1 MNNKKS
7 IIRYLFLVTFFL
19 FIVLVFFFT
28 RSPYVSNKLKGMI
41 LPELE
46 AISGKKITVQKIY
59 FNIIPFYIEAKNME
73 VLADDGD
80 AILTVNKV
88 KGYIDLMNLLERNIS
103 IQRLIFK
110 DPHIVS
116 DREQIEEIVN
126 NIKAYSK
133 KGDDEDD
140 TEIKVKVEVGI
151 IECDDGIVSFTD
163 RETDSITTINGLDG
177 EVALEEEPEIK
188 VAMKSFDVKK
198 SGWPDL
204 TGDFKTSVVLKKDN
218 IEVKSLEL
226 GSYGSRLKGKGFYSE
241 GKSSFKTDIALLVDS
256 VKRFFNLRQKGN
268 GKISAQGEVRLG
280 KVRSL
285 NDIFV
290 DLKLEGDFYL
300 ETLMELLEVTDPLEE
315 LIDIKEGEIK
325 GPLSDISGKAKV
337 RLRKG
342 NLYTVAVDEL
352 TCDVSY
358 HDKTLLFENGVAS
371 LYNGSAR
378 ASSTLT
384 IPGPEAFTL
393 QVAFNDIDS
402 SGAFELI
409 GWDPGIPEG
418 KVDGELF
425 TSGKEFNPE
434 GLFHYVAKQQT
445 DENVIGRIKDI
456 KGSYSLRNDVI
467 SFTSMQGHTA
477 ESTLEANGTVDIAKD
492 TLNLNVTLAT
502 NEVPD
507 LSLPY
512 YSDVS
517 GNGDVSGTVTGSF
530 DNPKLSGTVHLS
542 DFSLESYE
550 VDNFTASFSY
560 TKNLLAIQKA
570 VFSSPKEE
578 HAVHGDV
585 AFPEAQDLFD
595 LDSPVYDLSVS
606 IKNADFGRALNI
618 VSEDTPAKGNLD
630 ADINIDTR
638 DKDYFI
644 SGHAS
649 LKSASVYDIP
659 FDAVSLDFSYGKKEL
674 QVKHATIR
682 SGSSVLTAEGML
694 SPDKRFS
701 YTISSK
707 KLLIQDLGLDHMP
720 DDVVVKLQ
728 SHGEGTFQDPSITLT
743 AQVIGGSFKGRTIG
757 SGTIEFSIKNK
768 NMLLTAALF
777 NEKFILK
784 GKGYLDERLPWDAQL
799 TFHPG
804 RYDFIIAAILKDVP
818 EDLQLDLSGNID
830 INGDRKNISVS
841 ATINHFLLSLFDQT
855 FSNES
860 DIRFS
865 INNKKISVAALTL
878 KSGSASFRLKG
889 GLEIGK
895 HYDIFLDGSSA
906 LAPLKGISKKL
917 GYLQGHSDFV
927 ITIKG
932 DWDDPDIK
940 GGMNLEDASFSLRE
954 HPTYISSI
962 NGYLT
967 LDKNRITLRD
977 LSGKIGGGNVNISGI
992 VYIKAFRFKRFY
1004 GDVKLDNITTFISRN
1019 FHVNFDGNLL
1029 YRGTLDTQTITGNLN
1044 IKRATYKEPLKLSN
1058 LVIATKSKELPK
1070 AELSVIEKTKL
1081 NISISGSR
1089 NISIDN
1095 NFARAPIKVDML
1107 LRGTLAS
1114 PVLFG
1119 RIESKEG
1126 YAYFRNNKFRIIAA
1140 SADFADPNRINP
1152 FLNLAAETIIQGYK
1166 INLNLEGMMDTIE
1179 LSLYSDPHLEEGE
1192 ILSLLTV
1199 GYTGEQAQTAQSG
1212 ISTGI
1217 LAGVAQEVLEDRAR
1231 NIIGLD
1237 RFYIDTYISK
1247 TTSEVVPRV
1256 TISKRLV
1263 GDKLIITYSTPFIT
1277 PNVDEQNL
1285 KLEHFVNRDFSLIG
1299 TWDEYGG
1306 LGGDIK
1312 YRFEFK

>member
-1 MNNKKS
+1 M
-7 IIRYLFLVTFFL
+7 II
-19 FIVLVFFFT
+19 
-28 RSPYVSNKLKGMI
+28 
-41 LPELE
+41 PELE
-46 AISGKKITVQKIY
+46 AVSGKKIAVRKIS
-59 FNIIPFYIEAKNME
+59 FNVIPFYVEAKDME
-73 VLADDGD
+73 ILSDDGN

-103 IQRLIFK
+103 IQRLIIK
-110 DPHIVS
+110 NPHIIS
-116 DREQIEEIVN
+116 DREQIEEIVS
-126 NIKAYSK
+126 NIKTYSK
-133 KGDDEDD
+133 KEDDEDD

-151 IECDDGIVSFTD
+151 IECDDGVVSFTD
-163 RETDSITTINGLDG
+163 RETDSIINIKGLDG
-177 EVALEEEPEIK
+177 EVALLEEPEIK
-188 VAMKSFDVKK
+188 VSLKNFDVKK

-204 TGDFKTSVVLKKDN
+204 TGDFKASVVLKEDN

-226 GSYGSRLKGKGFYSE
+226 GSYGSRLKGKGVYSE
-241 GKSSFKTDIALLVDS
+241 GKSSFKTDIALLIDS
-256 VKRFFNLRQKGN
+256 VKRFFNLRRKGD

-280 KVRSL
+280 KVQSL
-285 NDIFV
+285 NDIYI
-290 DLKLEGDFYL
+290 DLKLKGDFYL
-300 ETLMELLEVTDPLEE
+300 ETLMELVKVTDPLEG
-315 LIDIKEGEIK
+315 LIDIKGEIK
-325 GPLSDISGKAKV
+325 GPLPHISGKAQV
-337 RLRKG
+337 RFRKG
-342 NLYTVAVDEL
+342 NLYSVSVDEL

-384 IPGPEAFTL
+384 LPGPEAFTL
-393 QVAFNDIDS
+393 KVAFDEIDS
-402 SGAFELI
+402 SGAFKLI

-418 KVDGELF
+418 KVAGEL
-425 TSGKEFNPE
+425 SSAGKEFNPE
-434 GLFHYVAKQQT
+434 GWFQYVAKQQT
-445 DENVIGRIKDI
+445 DENVLGRIKDI

-467 SFTSMQGHTA
+467 SFTSMQLNTA
-477 ESTLEANGTVDIAKD
+477 ESTLIANGTVDIGQD
-492 TLNLNVTLAT
+492 TLNLNVQLAT
-502 NEVPD
+502 NDASD
-507 LSLPY
+507 LTLPY
-512 YSDVS
+512 YSEVS
-517 GNGDVSGTVTGSF
+517 GSGDVSGTVTGGF
-530 DNPKLSGTVHLS
+530 DNPKLLGMVQLS
-542 DFSLESYE
+542 DVSLEDYA
-550 VDNFTASFSY
+550 VDNFAATFSY
-560 TKNLLAIQKA
+560 DKKLLAIRKA

-578 HAVHGDV
+578 HAVHGNV

-595 LDSPVYDLSVS
+595 LDSPVYNLSVS
-606 IKNADFGRALNI
+606 IKNADFGRALNV
-618 VSEDTPAKGNLD
+618 VSVDTPAKGNLSG
-630 ADINIDTR
+630 DINIDT
-638 DKDYFI
+638 KDNDYYI

-649 LKSASVYDIP
+649 LERASVYDIP
-659 FDAVSLDFSYGKKEL
+659 FDSASLDFSYGKEEL
-674 QVKHATIR
+674 QIKHATIR
-682 SGSSVLTAEGML
+682 NGSSVLTAEGML
-694 SPDKRFS
+694 SPDKGFS
-701 YTISSK
+701 YNISSK
-707 KLLIQDLGLDHMP
+707 KLLIKDLGLDHMP
-720 DDVVVKLQ
+720 DDVIVKLQ
-728 SHGEGTFQDPSITLT
+728 SQGKGTFQDPSITLT

-757 SGTIEFSIKNK
+757 SGTIEFSVKNK
-768 NMLLTAALF
+768 NILLNAALF
-777 NEKFILK
+777 NEKLLFK
-784 GKGYLDERLPWDAQL
+784 GKGYLDERLPWSAQL

-818 EDLQLDLSGNID
+818 EDLQLDLSGKID
-830 INGDRKNISVS
+830 MSGDRKNINVS
-841 ATINHFLLSLFDQT
+841 ATINHFLLSLFEQT

-865 INNKKISVAALTL
+865 MNNNKISVAALTL
-878 KSGSASFRLKG
+878 KSGSTSFRLKG

-895 HYDIFLDGSSA
+895 QYDIFLDGSSA
-906 LAPLKGISKKL
+906 LAPLKGFSKKIA
-917 GYLQGHSDFV
+917 YLQGHSDFV

-940 GGMNLEDASFSLRE
+940 GGMNVEDASFGLRE
-954 HPTYISSI
+954 YPTYISSI

-967 LDKNRITLRD
+967 IDKNKIALRD
-977 LSGKIGGGNVNISGI
+977 LSGKIGGGTVSISGI

-1019 FHVNFDGNLL
+1019 FHVNFNGELL
-1029 YRGTLDTQTITGNLN
+1029 YRGTLDKQTITGNLK
-1044 IKRATYKEPLKLSN
+1044 IKRATYKEPIKLSS
-1058 LVIATKSKELPK
+1058 LIIATKSKEIPK
-1070 AELSVIEKTKL
+1070 AELSVIEKTEL

-1095 NFARAPIKVDML
+1095 NIARAPLRVDIL

-1126 YAYFRNNKFRIIAA
+1126 HAYFRNNEFRIISA

-1152 FLNLAAETIIQGYK
+1152 FVNLASETIIQGYK
-1166 INLNLEGMMDTIE
+1166 INLNLEGPMETLEMS
-1179 LSLYSDPHLEEGE
+1179 LSSDPPLDEGE

-1212 ISTGI
+1212 LSTGI
-1217 LAGVAQEVLEDRAR
+1217 LAGVAQEVLEDRVR

-1256 TISKRLV
+1256 TISKRIV
-1263 GDKLIITYSTPFIT
+1263 GDKLIITYATPFIT
-1277 PNVDEQNL
+1277 PHVEEQTL